1 MMILQ
6 RYDEVMTEKASK
18 HLVAELREDIYRMF
32 AKINYVK
39 DIDELL
45 QNQVEKL
52 SSVHKET
59 LEKFEQLNQY
69 ITIEIYSAVKKG
81 ILQMSKIVSKAQED
95 TENKG
100 SAQNKE
106 FLRLIKSK
114 ANQQD
119 IDLMQQAKANKIDLE

>member
-1 MMILQ
+1 
-6 RYDEVMTEKASK
+6 MTEKASK

-119 IDLMQQAKANKIDLE
+119 ID